1 MPSTTSDLP
10 SPGLEWQRFVPVP
23 LRTVAEGSGMGC
35 MCLPQPQGQS
45 MAMGRLP
52 SCLAMPVSAA
62 QCSRAL
68 LASTAEVCGTPPPL
82 ARSDMPNRLFL
93 LLGLLPVLLSSAVW
107 VARPLLFIRLAR
119 TPGEHSQRS
128 PDLSVWSH
136 AAVSFFR
143 GGMTEKSVRSLDR
156 TRKVLLLKRRSRLS
170 AKFSRSVITVPHVG
184 HWMSYINADPASI
197 DSSDFA
203 PEYVAVK

>member
-128 PDLSVWSH
+128 PDLSVWSLRT
-136 AAVSFFR
+136 ALDINRVLRQTAL
-143 GGMTEKSVRSLDR
+143 RSDEHLPCPPSHR
-156 TRKVLLLKRRSRLS
+156 APAPKVLTAGAL
-170 AKFSRSVITVPHVG
+170 
-184 HWMSYINADPASI
+184 
-197 DSSDFA
+197 
-203 PEYVAVK
+203 